1 VGEEFGLEFPSRAI
15 VERALAKPV
24 KGVGSDFG
32 EAPANAGAVIVL
44 TLLHDVAAARAA
56 DLAYIELRQRIAPQ
70 DVPGID
76 TRPTRSV
83 GTVAFIAD

>member
-1 VGEEFGLEFPSRAI
+1 M
-15 VERALAKPV
+15 

-70 DVPGID
+70 DVPGTD
-76 TRPTRSV
+76 TRPTWSV